1 MRLFLADSCLDQ
13 LIKLPKV
20 VQQKVIEFQRK
31 FRQDSTLASIHLEPI
46 TDFKD
51 NALRTARIND
61 GYRAVIGVIG
71 NDNFSLVY
79 VDQHDSAYR
88 WAKNKKFV
96 WNTHTQ
102 SCQLISL
109 TEEMPLAEPTLP
121 ANSSLFDA
129 ITDEQIL
136 RIGVPK
142 EMIPKVRTMAGLD
155 DLDALESSLP
165 SDAYENLFFLLDDV
179 DIESIIK
186 DLEDGFSKS
195 SDMDEQLFSHNNRRH
210 FIEITDDA
218 ELEKMIEG
226 NMEKWQVFLHPS
238 QRKLI
243 EGHYNGSLK
252 VSGSAGTGKTV
263 AAIHRLVKLAGNPDS
278 LILFTTYTKALRDNL
293 DQIVRKLEVPANRYI
308 LNNIDRV
315 LSDVVKKNNVLADG
329 FQVLDYM
336 GDDKSKALWKEVL
349 DVNVSEFDENFLYN
363 EYIDVIVY
371 NNIQDV
377 ASYLKQSR
385 VGRSKALSRKQRMD
399 VWDLVEKYI
408 ALKNERKRV
417 DRLQLFNMAA
427 NYLNENEIRPY
438 THVITDEFQD
448 FSNPELRFIRSLVA
462 EGPNDLFLV
471 GDPYQ
476 KIYNGRKLNFAAA
489 GINIRGRSRRLKVNY
504 RTTEEIKRM
513 AVAVVK
519 GVKYDDF
526 EDGVESIKG
535 YVSLMHGAKPSYQMA
550 KDKTKEAEMILEYID
565 DCMNNGILPEE
576 ICVTASMS
584 KTMRDLQDMM
594 HKKKRAFKVISGGSS
609 TGDGHGVSFC
619 TFHSIKG
626 LEFKVVIAMGVNER
640 TAPSTP
646 TGDYPFVTMDKVEQR
661 EYLTSIRSSLY
672 VAMTRAQQRVLI
684 TGVGNKSVLL
694 SSDGDF
700 DEGRQRML

>member
-13 LIKLPKV
+13 LIKLPKT

-46 TDFKD
+46 IDFKD

-79 VDQHDSAYR
+79 VDQHDNAYR

-96 WNTHTQ
+96 WNTLTQ

-109 TEEMPLAEPTLP
+109 TEDTTLSEPTMP
-121 ANSSLFDA
+121 SKSSIFDSV
-129 ITDEQIL
+129 TDEQLL
-136 RIGVPK
+136 RIGVPE
-142 EMIPKVRTMAGLD
+142 EMISKVKAMVGLD
-155 DLDALESSLP
+155 DLDALESVLP
-165 SDAYENLFFLLDDV
+165 GDAYENLFYLLDEG
-179 DIESIIK
+179 DIETIIK
-186 DLEDGFSKS
+186 DLEEGFSKS
-195 SDMDEQLFSHNNRRH
+195 AEMDEQLFSHNNRRH

-226 NMEKWQVFLHPS
+226 NMEKWQLFLHPS

-243 EGHYNGSLK
+243 EGYYNGSLK

-263 AAIHRLVKLAGNPDS
+263 AAIHRLIKLSAIPDS

-293 DQIVRKLEVPANRYI
+293 DQVLRKLNVPTNRFD

-315 LSDVVKKNNVLADG
+315 LSDVVKKNNVLPEG

-363 EYIDVIVY
+363 EYIDVIIY
-371 NNIQDV
+371 NNIQDS
-377 ASYLKQSR
+377 ATYLRQSR
-385 VGRSKALSRKQRMD
+385 IGRSKALSRKQRLD

-427 NYLNENEIRPY
+427 NYLNEHGIRPY

-448 FSNPELRFIRSLVA
+448 FSNPELRFIRSLVPV
-462 EGPNDLFLV
+462 GPNDLFLV
-471 GDPYQ
+471 GDPFQ
-476 KIYNGRKLNFAAA
+476 KIYNGRKLNFTAS

-513 AVAVVK
+513 AVSIVK
-519 GVKYDDF
+519 GVNYDDF
-526 EDGVESIKG
+526 EEGTESIKG
-535 YVSLMHGAKPSYQMA
+535 YISLMHGAKPSYKIA
-550 KDKTKEAEMILEYID
+550 TDKTKEAEMILEYID
-565 DCMNNGILPEE
+565 DCIQNGILSEE
-576 ICVTASMS
+576 ICVTASTS
-584 KTMRDLQDMM
+584 KTMRDIQDLM
-594 HKKKRAFKVISGGSS
+594 HKNKMAFKVINSGTS
-609 TGDGHGVSFC
+609 TGNVNGVSFC

-640 TAPSTP
+640 TAPSSP
-646 TGDYPFVTMDKVEQR
+646 TGDYPFITMDKVEQR

-672 VAMTRAQQRVLI
+672 VALTRAQQQVLI
-684 TGVGNKSVLL
+684 TGVGIKSSLL
-694 SSDGDF
+694 NCV
-700 DEGRQRML
+700 ML